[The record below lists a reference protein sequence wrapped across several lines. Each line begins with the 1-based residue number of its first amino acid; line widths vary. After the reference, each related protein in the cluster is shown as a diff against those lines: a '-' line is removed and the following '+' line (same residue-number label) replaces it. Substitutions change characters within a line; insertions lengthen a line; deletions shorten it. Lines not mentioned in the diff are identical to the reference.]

1 MLCTSC
7 QQQPHA
13 PMPSSLSCGYQHGP
27 NPMVHFGAM
36 GVLVRDVWSLN
47 GTKSKCLVPERA
59 AAAIAMGLVGFLVE
73 HIVL

>member
-1 MLCTSC
+1 MLCASC

-13 PMPSSLSCGYQHGP
+13 PLPSSLSCGYQHGP

-59 AAAIAMGLVGFLVE
+59 AAAITMGLVGFLVE

>member
-1 MLCTSC
+1 
-7 QQQPHA
+7 
-13 PMPSSLSCGYQHGP
+13 
-27 NPMVHFGAM
+27 MVHFGAM